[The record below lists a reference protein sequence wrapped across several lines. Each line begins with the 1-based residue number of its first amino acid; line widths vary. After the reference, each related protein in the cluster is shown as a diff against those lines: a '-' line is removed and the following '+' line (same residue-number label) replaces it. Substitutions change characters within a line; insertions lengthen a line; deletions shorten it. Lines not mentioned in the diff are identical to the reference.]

1 MKKETKFGFRKSK
14 AYKTLCGAVLG
25 TALIV
30 LGSQVASADE
40 KNISLVP
47 VAVENTTPNPA
58 TNLPGAQAEA
68 TEDQKQAIANE
79 NKSSGNVTTPVSD
92 TNLNKAVEVAKK
104 AGVTVE
110 QGATETVSSDKE
122 AENKFADQ
130 KAKVDQT
137 TKAQNDAK
145 ASVAETVATAEKA
158 GLKVTKTGAKEYGNL
173 EEAKKDLEAQKNQVN
188 QAKSEQDKSN
198 KQVEDAVVAAKQ
210 AGVEVTQGETIT
222 VKKEEA
228 SAKTAEV
235 IQKVNAV
242 IAKNQAAQA
251 AYATEKAKKEKEY
264 QEAFS
269 KYNDALAKKLLV
281 EQERR
286 ASLNRVAVDIATKTQ
301 DTQNDEY
308 GHSFMR
314 ASINDNHFT
323 FTHDLVDGVGV
334 IGTGTLTGGL
344 NYQYIVNED
353 GSIDVEL
360 ISMYLHTYKYT
371 KTKDNEAVN
380 QDISFKIFDQATGKL
395 IYAQPH
401 HGANSF
407 TETIRKTVPLNLRRR
422 IAPHSSSG
430 YINFVKIHDDWIH
443 DTHGWGAIRF
453 TNNNGALPQLPK
465 IPPVPTLPQL
475 KKPSAEKVTVPKFQV
490 ATTVHDVKLKTT
502 VNPLQVKRTP
512 DISKA
517 VVNSDGQDV
526 NDHYVVKNSNNVYHL
541 NINPLPANRPEYTAG
556 RLVDNLPNGLK
567 VDVERTNQANTD
579 YSIAID
585 KSGKTVINFKDS
597 LIKSLN
603 ADKMKAF
610 NFKPVKIYFAP
621 QNDAAT
627 YINVFNLVLTGKDPK
642 DNVTKTS
649 NKVVI
654 KTPGKE
660 DPEKPDDPNNP
671 NRDKIK
677 PEKHNYN
684 VKGDLIDGKTTLQGE
699 INQYKAIWKKS
710 PYKNMVITK
719 EAEKT
724 IQAYID
730 DYDESKVTPLIDR
743 FTIKDAQGKTVNG
756 LKLYHVLSGQAQDEV
771 IKKVLGLTGIKPKG
785 NFLMWVAENSAEH
798 LTKYN
803 QTGTNIV
810 FNLPMQNKTNVTGQY
825 TNTVYQ
831 VDYNN
836 GYYGEP
842 VINDILK
849 PEPKKDVAKSIK
861 EAQAKKSIN
870 GQTIQLDTEVTY
882 QLKSTHFPANR
893 SKALDSLVYVDQF
906 DKKVEYQNKFQFFAT
921 VDFKLKDG
929 SIIKQG
935 QDLTQYVKASYDK
948 ATHTVT
954 YSFDSAFLAKVSPA
968 SQFGVEGY
976 AYVKQIAPGKTVNQF
991 DEFVNELATKSNVV
1005 ETNTPPKPEKPKKD
1019 EPPKP
1024 GEPKKD
1030 EPPKPETPKPKL
1042 PETGSNQSTG
1052 LSVLGL
1058 AMAAFAFIVRKKEEN

>member
-1 MKKETKFGFRKSK
+1 MKNEIRYGFRKSK
-14 AYKTLCGAVLG
+14 AFKTLCGAVLG

-30 LGSQVASADE
+30 VGTTAQADE
-40 KNISLVP
+40 KTTSSAP
-47 VAVENTTPNPA
+47 VVVENTTPNPA

-68 TEDQKQAIANE
+68 TEDQKAAIANE
-79 NKSSGNVTTPVSD
+79 NKSTGNVTTSVSD
-92 TNLNKAVEVAKK
+92 TNLNKAVEDAKK

-110 QGATETVSSDKE
+110 QGAAETVSSDKE

-158 GLKVTKTGAKEYGNL
+158 GLKVTKIGMKEYANL

-188 QAKSEQDKSN
+188 HAKSEQDKAN
-198 KQVEDAVVAAKQ
+198 QQVNTASDEAKK
-210 AGVEVTQGETIT
+210 AGVIVEQGATEV
-222 VKKEEA
+222 VKKEEL
-228 SAKTAEV
+228 SAKVKAA
-235 IQKVNAV
+235 IDKVNEV
-242 IAKNQAAQA
+242 VKKNQSTQA
-251 AYATEKAKKEKEY
+251 AYLTEKSKKEREY
-264 QEAFS
+264 QEALS
-269 KYNDALAKKLLV
+269 RYNAAIAKKA
-281 EQERR
+281 QIERER
-286 ASLNRVAVDIATKTQ
+286 QSAFNRVVVDIATKTQ

-314 ASINDNHFT
+314 GSISGNRFT
-323 FTHDLVDGVGV
+323 FMHDLVDGVGV

-344 NYQYIVNED
+344 NYRYSVNED

-360 ISMYLHTYKYT
+360 ISMYLNTYVYN
-371 KTKDNEAVN
+371 KTKDNEAIN
-380 QDISFKIFDQATGKL
+380 QDISFKILDQVTGNL

-407 TETIRKTVPLNLRRR
+407 TETINKTVPLNIRRR

-430 YINFVKIHDDWIH
+430 YINFIRIHDDWIH
-443 DTHGWGAIRF
+443 DTHGWGAVRF
-453 TNNNGALPQLPK
+453 TNNNGVLPPLSK

-475 KKPSAEKVTVPKFQV
+475 PKPSAEKVTVPKFQV
-490 ATTVHDVKLKTT
+490 ETNVHNVKLKTT

-512 DISKA
+512 GISKA
-517 VVNSDGQDV
+517 VVNSDGTDV
-526 NDHYVVKNSNNVYHL
+526 NGQYVVKNSNNVYHL

-567 VDVERTNQANTD
+567 VDVEKTNQANID

-585 KSGKTVINFKDS
+585 KAGKTVVSFKDS

-603 ADKMKAF
+603 ADKSKTF
-610 NFKPVKIYFAP
+610 NFKSVKIYFAP

-627 YINVFNLVLTGKDPK
+627 YVNVYDLELIGKDPK
-642 DNVTKTS
+642 NNIKITS
-649 NKVVI
+649 NKVI
-654 KTPGKE
+654 IRTPGKE

-671 NRDKIK
+671 NRHKIK

-684 VKGDLIDGKTTLQGE
+684 AKGNLIDGKTTLQGE
-699 INQYKAIWKKS
+699 INYYKALWKKT
-710 PYKNMVITK
+710 PYKNMMITK

-730 DYDESKVTPLIDR
+730 DYDEDKVTPLVDQ

-756 LKLYHVLSGQAQDEV
+756 LKLYHVLSGQAQDEIV
-771 IKKVLGLTGIKPKG
+771 TKVLGLTGIKPKG

-798 LTKYN
+798 LARYN
-803 QTGTNIV
+803 QTGTNII

-825 TNTVYQ
+825 VNKVYQ

-870 GQTIQLDTEVTY
+870 GQTIQLDTEFTY

-921 VDFKLKDG
+921 VDFKLTDG
-929 SIIKQG
+929 TVIKQG
-935 QDLTQYVKASYDK
+935 EELTQYVKANYDK

-954 YSFDSAFLAKVSPA
+954 YAFDKDFLAKVFPVSE
-968 SQFGVEGY
+968 FGVEGY

-991 DEFVNELATKSNVV
+991 DEIVNNITTKSNVV
-1005 ETNTPPKPEKPKKD
+1005 ETNTPPKPK
-1019 EPPKP
+1019 
-1024 GEPKKD
+1024 EPKKD

-1052 LSVLGL
+1052 LSVLGMV
-1058 AMAAFAFIVRKKEEN
+1058 MAAALALVGRKKEEN

>member
-1 MKKETKFGFRKSK
+1 MKNEIRYGFRKSK
-14 AYKTLCGAVLG
+14 AFKTLCGAVLG

-30 LGSQVASADE
+30 LGSQVARADE

-47 VAVENTTPNPA
+47 ASVENTTPNPA

-92 TNLNKAVEVAKK
+92 TNLNKAVEEAKK

-110 QGATETVSSDKE
+110 QGAMETVLSDKE
-122 AENKFADQ
+122 AENKFLDQ
-130 KAKVDQT
+130 KAKVEQT
-137 TKAQNDAK
+137 TKVQNDVK
-145 ASVAETVATAEKA
+145 ASVSETMAIAEKA
-158 GLKVTKTGAKEYGNL
+158 GLKVTKSGTKEYANL
-173 EEAKKDLEAQKNQVN
+173 EEAKKDLDAQKNQVN
-188 QAKSEQDKSN
+188 QAKSEQDKANQQVNIASN
-198 KQVEDAVVAAKQ
+198 EAKK
-210 AGVEVTQGETIT
+210 AGVTVEQGATEI
-222 VKKEEA
+222 VKKEEL
-228 SAKTAEV
+228 SAK
-235 IQKVNAV
+235 IQVTINKVNGV
-242 IAKNQAAQA
+242 VKKSQSTQA
-251 AYATEKAKKEKEY
+251 AYLAEKSKKEREY
-264 QEAFS
+264 QEALS
-269 KYNDALAKKLLV
+269 RYNAAIAKKAQV
-281 EQERR
+281 ERERQS
-286 ASLNRVAVDIATKTQ
+286 AFNRVAVDIATRTQ

-314 ASINDNHFT
+314 GSISGNRFT

-334 IGTGTLTGGL
+334 IGNGTLTGGL
-344 NYQYIVNED
+344 NYRYSVNED

-360 ISMYLHTYKYT
+360 ISMYLNTYVYN

-380 QDISFKIFDQATGKL
+380 QDISFKIFDQVTGNL
-395 IYAQPH
+395 IYVKPH

-407 TETIRKTVPLNLRRR
+407 TETINKTVPLNIHRR

-430 YINFVKIHDDWIH
+430 YINFIKIHDDWIH

-453 TNNNGALPQLPK
+453 TNNNGILPPLSK
-465 IPPVPTLPQL
+465 IPPVPTLPHL
-475 KKPSAEKVTVPKFQV
+475 PRPATEKVTVPKFQV

-502 VNPLQVKRTP
+502 VHPLQVKRTP
-512 DISKA
+512 GISKA

-526 NDHYVVKNSNNVYHL
+526 NGHYVVKNSNNVYHL

-585 KSGKTVINFKDS
+585 KSGKTVINFKDN

-684 VKGDLIDGKTTLQGE
+684 AKGELIDGKTTLQGE
-699 INQYKAIWKKS
+699 INHYKAIWKKT
-710 PYKNMVITK
+710 PYKNMMITK

-730 DYDESKVTPLIDR
+730 DYDEDKVTPLIDQ

-771 IKKVLGLTGIKPKG
+771 VKKVLGLTGIKPKG
-785 NFLMWVAENSAEH
+785 NFLMWIAENSAEH
-798 LTKYN
+798 LAKYN
-803 QTGTNIV
+803 QTGTNII
-810 FNLPMQNKTNVTGQY
+810 FNLPMQNKTNMTGRY
-825 TNTVYQ
+825 INSVYQ

-870 GQTIQLDTEVTY
+870 GQTIQLDTEYTY

-906 DKKVEYQNKFQFFAT
+906 DKKVKYQNKFQFFAT
-921 VDFKLKDG
+921 VDFKLADG
-929 SIIKQG
+929 TVIKQG
-935 QDLTQYVKASYDK
+935 QDLTQYVKANYDK
-948 ATHTVT
+948 ATYTVT
-954 YSFDSAFLAKVSPA
+954 YAFDKDFLAKVSPV
-968 SQFGVEGY
+968 SEFGVEGY

-991 DEFVNELATKSNVV
+991 DEIVNNVTTKSNVV
-1005 ETNTPPKPEKPKKD
+1005 ETNTPPKPEK
-1019 EPPKP
+1019 
-1024 GEPKKD
+1024 PKKD

-1052 LSVLGL
+1052 LSVLG
-1058 AMAAFAFIVRKKEEN
+1058 MVIAAFAFIVRKKEEN

>member
-1 MKKETKFGFRKSK
+1 MKNEIRYGFRKSK
-14 AYKTLCGAVLG
+14 AFKTLCGAVLG

-30 LGSQVASADE
+30 VGTTAQADE
-40 KNISLVP
+40 KTTSSAPLVTENI
-47 VAVENTTPNPA
+47 TPNPA
-58 TNLPGAQAEA
+58 TNLPDAQAEA

-92 TNLNKAVEVAKK
+92 TGLNQVVEDAKK

-122 AENKFADQ
+122 AENKLADQ
-130 KAKVDQT
+130 KAKVEQT
-137 TKAQNDAK
+137 TKSQNDAK
-145 ASVAETVATAEKA
+145 VSVAETVATAEKA
-158 GLKVTKTGAKEYGNL
+158 GLKVTKTGAKEYANL
-173 EEAKKDLEAQKNQVN
+173 EEAKKDLEAQKTQVN
-188 QAKSEQDKSN
+188 QAKSEQDKAN
-198 KQVEDAVVAAKQ
+198 QQVNTASDEAKK
-210 AGVEVTQGETIT
+210 AGVTVEQGATEV
-222 VKKEEA
+222 VKKEEL
-228 SAKTAEV
+228 SAKVKAA
-235 IQKVNAV
+235 IDKVNEV
-242 IAKNQAAQA
+242 VKKNQSTQA
-251 AYATEKAKKEKEY
+251 AYLTEKSKKEREY
-264 QEAFS
+264 QEALAR
-269 KYNDALAKKLLV
+269 YNAAIAKKAQV
-281 EQERR
+281 ERERQS
-286 ASLNRVAVDIATKTQ
+286 AFNRVAVDIATKTQ

-314 ASINDNHFT
+314 GSISGNRFT

-344 NYQYIVNED
+344 NYRYSVNED

-360 ISMYLHTYKYT
+360 ISMYLNTYVYN

-380 QDISFKIFDQATGKL
+380 QDISFKIFDQVTGNL

-407 TETIRKTVPLNLRRR
+407 TETINKTVPLNIRRR

-430 YINFVKIHDDWIH
+430 YINFIKIHDDWIH
-443 DTHGWGAIRF
+443 DTHGWGAVRF
-453 TNNNGALPQLPK
+453 TNNNGVLPQLSKIPPLPTLPQLPK
-465 IPPVPTLPQL
+465 PAT
-475 KKPSAEKVTVPKFQV
+475 EKVTVPKFQV

-512 DISKA
+512 GISKA
-517 VVNSDGQDV
+517 VVNSDGTDV
-526 NDHYVVKNSNNVYHL
+526 NGQYVVKNSNNVYHL

-585 KSGKTVINFKDS
+585 KSGKTVINFKDN

-603 ADKMKAF
+603 ADKIKAF

-671 NRDKIK
+671 NRHKIK

-684 VKGDLIDGKTTLQGE
+684 AKGELIDGKTTLRGE
-699 INQYKAIWKKS
+699 VNHYQSIWKKT
-710 PYKNMVITK
+710 PYKNMMITK

-730 DYDESKVTPLIDR
+730 DYDESKVTPLVDQ

-756 LKLYHVLSGQAQDEV
+756 LKLYHVLSGQAQDEIV
-771 IKKVLGLTGIKPKG
+771 TKVLGLTGIKPKG

-798 LTKYN
+798 LAKYN

-921 VDFKLKDG
+921 VDFKLADG
-929 SIIKQG
+929 TVIKQG

-954 YSFDSAFLAKVSPA
+954 YAFDKDFLAKVSPA
-968 SQFGVEGY
+968 SAFGVEGY

-1024 GEPKKD
+1024 
-1030 EPPKPETPKPKL
+1030 ETPKPKL

-1052 LSVLGL
+1052 LSVLGMV
-1058 AMAAFAFIVRKKEEN
+1058 MAAALALVGRKKEEN

>member
-92 TNLNKAVEVAKK
+92 TNLNKAVEDAKK

-122 AENKFADQ
+122 AENKFVDQ

-158 GLKVTKTGAKEYGNL
+158 GLKVTKTGAKEYANL
-173 EEAKKDLEAQKNQVN
+173 EEAKKDLEAQKTQVN
-188 QAKSEQDKSN
+188 QAKSEQDKAN
-198 KQVEDAVVAAKQ
+198 QQVNTASEEAKK
-210 AGVEVTQGETIT
+210 AGVAVEQGATEI
-222 VKKEEA
+222 VKKEEL
-228 SAKTAEV
+228 SAKVRSA
-235 IQKVNAV
+235 IDKVNDV
-242 IAKNQAAQA
+242 IKKNQSTQA
-251 AYATEKAKKEKEY
+251 AYLAEKSKKEREY
-264 QEAFS
+264 QEALA
-269 KYNDALAKKLLV
+269 KYNSAIAKKAQV
-281 EQERR
+281 ERERQS
-286 ASLNRVAVDIATKTQ
+286 AFNRVAVDIATRTQ

-314 ASINDNHFT
+314 GSISGNRFT

-344 NYQYIVNED
+344 NYRYSVNED

-360 ISMYLHTYKYT
+360 ISMYLNSYVYT

-380 QDISFKIFDQATGKL
+380 QDISFKIFDQVSGNL
-395 IYAQPH
+395 VYSQPH
-401 HGANSF
+401 HGSNSF
-407 TETIRKTVPLNLRRR
+407 TETINKTVPLNIRRR

-430 YINFVKIHDDWIH
+430 YINFIKIHDDWIH
-443 DTHGWGAIRF
+443 DTHGWGAVRF
-453 TNNNGALPQLPK
+453 TNNNGVLPPLSKIPPLPTLPQLPK
-465 IPPVPTLPQL
+465 PP
-475 KKPSAEKVTVPKFQV
+475 AEKVTVPKFQV
-490 ATTVHDVKLKTT
+490 ETNVHDVKLKTT
-502 VNPLQVKRTP
+502 VNPLQVKRIP
-512 DISKA
+512 GISKA
-517 VVNSDGQDV
+517 VVNSDGTDV
-526 NDHYVVKNSNNVYHL
+526 NGQFVVKNSNNVYHL
-541 NINPLPANRPEYTAG
+541 NIDSLPANRPEYSSG

-567 VDVERTNQANTD
+567 VDVEKTNQANID
-579 YSIAID
+579 YSIVID
-585 KSGKTVINFKDS
+585 KQGKTVINFKDS

-603 ADKMKAF
+603 ADKSKTF

-621 QNDAAT
+621 QNDSAT
-627 YINVFNLVLTGKDPK
+627 YINVFNLELTGKDPK

-671 NRDKIK
+671 NRDRIR
-677 PEKHNYN
+677 PEKHNHN
-684 VKGDLIDGKTTLQGE
+684 DKGEVIDGKTTLQGE
-699 INQYKAIWKKS
+699 INHYKSLWKKT
-710 PYKNMVITK
+710 PYRNMTITK

-730 DYDESKVTPLIDR
+730 DYDESKVTPLVDQ

-756 LKLYHVLSGQAQDEV
+756 LKLYHVLSGQAQDEIV
-771 IKKVLGLTGIKPKG
+771 TKVLGLTGIKPKG

-798 LTKYN
+798 LAKYN

-810 FNLPMQNKTNVTGQY
+810 FNLPMQNKIDVTGQY
-825 TNTVYQ
+825 INNVYQ

-849 PEPKKDVAKSIK
+849 LEPKKDVAKSIQ
-861 EAQAKKSIN
+861 EAQTKKSIN
-870 GQTIQLDTEVTY
+870 GQTIPLDTEFTY

-893 SKALDSLVYVDQF
+893 SKVLDSLVYVDQF
-906 DKKVEYQNKFQFFAT
+906 DKKVEYQNKFQFFAV
-921 VDFKLKDG
+921 VDFKLSDG
-929 SIIKQG
+929 TIVKKG
-935 QDLTQYVKASYDK
+935 EELTQYVKSVYDK
-948 ATHTVT
+948 VTHTVT
-954 YSFDSAFLAKVSPA
+954 YSFDKIFLSKVSPA
-968 SQFGVEGY
+968 SEFGVEGY
-976 AYVKQIAPGKTVNQF
+976 AYVKQVSPGKTINQF
-991 DEFVNELATKSNVV
+991 DEIVNDVTTKSNVV
-1005 ETNTPPKPEKPKKD
+1005 ETNTPPKPE
-1019 EPPKP
+1019 EPR
-1024 GEPKKD
+1024 KD

-1052 LSVLGL
+1052 LSVLGIL
-1058 AMAAFAFIVRKKEEN
+1058 LVSVLGVFGLKKEEN

>member
-1 MKKETKFGFRKSK
+1 MKQETKFGFRKSK
-14 AYKTLCGAVLG
+14 AYKTLCGAILG

-30 LGSQVASADE
+30 LGSQVAQADE
-40 KNISLVP
+40 KNVSSAPIVT
-47 VAVENTTPNPA
+47 ENITPNPA
-58 TNLPGAQAEA
+58 TNLPSAQAEA
-68 TEDQKQAIANE
+68 TEDQKLAVGNE
-79 NKSSGNVTTPVSD
+79 NKTSGNVTTPVSD
-92 TNLNKAVEVAKK
+92 AGLNKAVEEAKK

-110 QGATETVSSDKE
+110 QGATETVASDKE

-137 TKAQNDAK
+137 TQAQNDAK
-145 ASVAETVATAEKA
+145 ASVAETVAAAEKA
-158 GLKVTKTGAKEYGNL
+158 GLKVTKTGTKEYANL
-173 EEAKKDLEAQKNQVN
+173 EEAKKDLDAQKEAAN
-188 QAKSEQDKSN
+188 QAKSEQDKAN
-198 KQVEDAVVAAKQ
+198 KQVEDTAAAAKQ

-222 VKKEEA
+222 VKKEEI
-228 SAKTAEV
+228 SAKAAEA

-242 IAKNQAAQA
+242 IAKNQENQA
-251 AYATEKAKKEKEY
+251 AYAAEKAKKDREY
-264 QEAFS
+264 QEALS
-269 KYNDALAKKLLV
+269 KYNTAIAKKAQV
-281 EQERR
+281 ERERQS
-286 ASLNRVAVDIATKTQ
+286 AFNRVAVDIATKTQ

-314 ASINDNHFT
+314 ASISGNRFT

-334 IGTGTLTGGL
+334 IGNGTLTGGL
-344 NYQYIVNED
+344 NYRYSVNED

-360 ISMYLHTYKYT
+360 ISMYLNTYVYN
-371 KTKDNEAVN
+371 KTKDNEAIN
-380 QDISFKIFDQATGKL
+380 QDISFKIFDQVTGNL

-407 TETIRKTVPLNLRRR
+407 TETINKTVPLNIRRR

-430 YINFVKIHDDWIH
+430 YINFIRIHDDWIH
-443 DTHGWGAIRF
+443 DTHGWGAVRF
-453 TNNNGALPQLPK
+453 TNNNGVLPPLSK

-475 KKPSAEKVTVPKFQV
+475 PRPATEKVTVPKFQV

-502 VNPLQVKRTP
+502 VNPLQVKRIP
-512 DISKA
+512 GISKA
-517 VVNSDGQDV
+517 VVNSDGTDV
-526 NDHYVVKNSNNVYHL
+526 NGQYVVKNSNNVYHL

-556 RLVDNLPNGLK
+556 HLVDNLPNGLK
-567 VDVERTNQANTD
+567 VDVEKTNQANID

-585 KSGKTVINFKDS
+585 KAGKTVVSFKDS

-603 ADKMKAF
+603 ADKSKTF
-610 NFKPVKIYFAP
+610 NFKSVKIYFAP

-627 YINVFNLVLTGKDPK
+627 YVNVYDLELIGKDPK
-642 DNVTKTS
+642 NNIKITS
-649 NKVVI
+649 NKVI
-654 KTPGKE
+654 IRTPGKE

-671 NRDKIK
+671 NRHKIK

-684 VKGDLIDGKTTLQGE
+684 AKGELIDGKITLQGE
-699 INQYKAIWKKS
+699 INYYKALWKKT
-710 PYKNMVITK
+710 PYKNMMITK

-730 DYDESKVTPLIDR
+730 DYDEDKVIPLVDQ

-756 LKLYHVLSGQAQDEV
+756 LKLYHVLSGQAQDEIV
-771 IKKVLGLTGIKPKG
+771 TKVLGLTGIKPKG

-798 LTKYN
+798 LARYN
-803 QTGTNIV
+803 QTGTNII

-825 TNTVYQ
+825 VNKVYQ

-842 VINDILK
+842 VINDVLK
-849 PEPKKDVAKSIK
+849 PEPKKDVAKSIQ

-870 GQTIQLDTEVTY
+870 GQTIQLDTEYTY
-882 QLKSTHFPANR
+882 QLESTHFPANR

-921 VDFKLKDG
+921 VDFKLADG
-929 SIIKQG
+929 TIIKQG
-935 QDLTQYVKASYDK
+935 EELTKYVTASYDK

-954 YSFDSAFLAKVSPA
+954 YSFDKDFLAKVSSA

-976 AYVKQIAPGKTVNQF
+976 AFVKQIAPGKTVNQF
-991 DEFVNELATKSNVV
+991 DEIVNDITTKSNVV
-1005 ETNTPPKPEKPKKD
+1005 ETNTPPKPE
-1019 EPPKP
+1019 
-1024 GEPKKD
+1024 EPKKD

-1042 PETGSNQSTG
+1042 PETGSNASTG

-1058 AMAAFAFIVRKKEEN
+1058 VMAVFAFIGRKKEEN